1 MRVKPFTLPKLAL
14 ALFALSPVAGQA
26 ESVSF
31 SQAWQT
37 VVSQNEGLA
46 AERTK
51 VDQAKYLQDAAWDL
65 NLPQVSVG
73 ANYTRL
79 DNDVTL
85 SPSDIL
91 SSTPAVQS
99 GDAAKIIG
107 ELAQK
112 LQIPPSALSQI
123 TGDLNSAFTSTIT
136 DRNVFTSSIRA
147 IWPIFTGGRINA
159 AQAIA
164 EGKTEEAKYMLA
176 MKKQATYED
185 LSRFY
190 FGVVLAEQVYKTRQ
204 EVEAGLKQHFEHA
217 VKLQQQGQIARVE
230 RLQAEAAYDKAK
242 VETQKSKRDLEI
254 VQVALTK
261 LLNASSPITPTTT
274 LFTNEQLPN
283 LDSFLSQTLTTYPG
297 LHLLDA
303 KRKQANGLID
313 VEKGKY
319 YPEVYLYGNYN
330 IYDGHSLA
338 AELTPDWAVGVGV
351 NIPLIDNT
359 GRSGKLKAAHSAV
372 SQVNHLQAQAKQDL
386 SVLVEKT
393 YKEANQALEEY
404 QGLQSSLNL
413 ANENVR
419 LREKAFSQGL
429 STSLDVVDAELFLA
443 SIKTQR
449 LAASYQY
456 ITSLTRLLAISGQM
470 SEFNQ
475 YQKYRG
481 LEVQSK

>member
-14 ALFALSPVAGQA
+14 ALFALSPIAGQA

-79 DNDVTL
+79 DDNVEI
-85 SPSDIL
+85 SPSDLFSSMPASGTDAGKVISQLAEQL
-91 SSTPAVQS
+91 S
-99 GDAAKIIG
+99 
-107 ELAQK
+107 K
-112 LQIPPSALSQI
+112 LTGTDFNSLFTSQI
-123 TGDLNSAFTSTIT
+123 TDK
-136 DRNVFTSSIRA
+136 DVFTSSIRA

-283 LDSFLSQTLTTYPG
+283 LDSFLSQTLTSYPG

-419 LREKAFSQGL
+419 LRGKAFSQGL

>member
-14 ALFALSPVAGQA
+14 ALFALSPIAGQA

-65 NLPQVSVG
+65 NLPRVSVG

-79 DNDVTL
+79 DDNIEI
-85 SPSDIL
+85 SPSDLFSSMPASGTDAGKVISQLAEQL
-91 SSTPAVQS
+91 S
-99 GDAAKIIG
+99 
-107 ELAQK
+107 K
-112 LQIPPSALSQI
+112 LTGTDFNSLFTSQI
-123 TGDLNSAFTSTIT
+123 TDK
-136 DRNVFTSSIRA
+136 DVFTSSIRA

-261 LLNASSPITPTTT
+261 LLNASSPITPTTA

>member
-14 ALFALSPVAGQA
+14 ALFALSPIAGQA
-26 ESVSF
+26 EPVSF

-79 DNDVTL
+79 DDNIEI
-85 SPSDIL
+85 SPSDLFSSMPASGTDAGKVISQLAEQL
-91 SSTPAVQS
+91 S
-99 GDAAKIIG
+99 
-107 ELAQK
+107 K
-112 LQIPPSALSQI
+112 LTGTDFNSLFTSQI
-123 TGDLNSAFTSTIT
+123 TDK
-136 DRNVFTSSIRA
+136 DVFTSSIRA

-217 VKLQQQGQIARVE
+217 AKLQQQGQIARVE

-261 LLNASSPITPTTT
+261 LLNASSPIIPTTT

>member
-14 ALFALSPVAGQA
+14 ALFALSPIVGQA

-79 DNDVTL
+79 DDNIEI
-85 SPSDIL
+85 SPSDLFSSMPASGTDAGKVISQLAEQL
-91 SSTPAVQS
+91 S
-99 GDAAKIIG
+99 
-107 ELAQK
+107 K
-112 LQIPPSALSQI
+112 LTGTDFNSLFTSQI
-123 TGDLNSAFTSTIT
+123 TDK
-136 DRNVFTSSIRA
+136 DVFTSSIRA

>member
-14 ALFALSPVAGQA
+14 ALFALSPVVGQA

-79 DNDVTL
+79 DDNVEI
-85 SPSDIL
+85 SPSDLFSSMPASGTDAGKVISQLAEQL
-91 SSTPAVQS
+91 S
-99 GDAAKIIG
+99 
-107 ELAQK
+107 K
-112 LQIPPSALSQI
+112 LTGTDFNSLFTSQI
-123 TGDLNSAFTSTIT
+123 TDK
-136 DRNVFTSSIRA
+136 DVFTSSIRA

-330 IYDGHSLA
+330 IYEGHSLA

>member
-14 ALFALSPVAGQA
+14 ALFALSPIAGQA

-51 VDQAKYLQDAAWDL
+51 VEQAKYLQDAAWDL

-79 DNDVTL
+79 DDNIEI
-85 SPSDIL
+85 SPSDLFSSMPASGTDAGKVISQLAEQL
-91 SSTPAVQS
+91 S
-99 GDAAKIIG
+99 
-107 ELAQK
+107 K
-112 LQIPPSALSQI
+112 LTGTDFNSLFTSQI
-123 TGDLNSAFTSTIT
+123 TDK
-136 DRNVFTSSIRA
+136 DVFTSSIRA

-230 RLQAEAAYDKAK
+230 RLQAEAAYDKAR

>member
-14 ALFALSPVAGQA
+14 ALFALSPIAGQA

-79 DNDVTL
+79 DDNIEI
-85 SPSDIL
+85 SPSDLFSSMPASGTDAGKVISQLAEQL
-91 SSTPAVQS
+91 S
-99 GDAAKIIG
+99 
-107 ELAQK
+107 K
-112 LQIPPSALSQI
+112 LTGTDFNSLFTSQI
-123 TGDLNSAFTSTIT
+123 TDK
-136 DRNVFTSSIRA
+136 DVFTSSIRA

-330 IYDGHSLA
+330 IYEGHSLA

>member
-14 ALFALSPVAGQA
+14 ALFALSPIAGQA

-79 DNDVTL
+79 DDNIEI
-85 SPSDIL
+85 SPSDLFSSMPASGSDAGKVISQLAEQL
-91 SSTPAVQS
+91 S
-99 GDAAKIIG
+99 
-107 ELAQK
+107 K
-112 LQIPPSALSQI
+112 LTGTDFNSLFTSQI
-123 TGDLNSAFTSTIT
+123 TDK
-136 DRNVFTSSIRA
+136 DVFTSSIRA

-176 MKKQATYED
+176 MKKQAAYED

>member
-14 ALFALSPVAGQA
+14 ALFALSPVVGQA

-79 DNDVTL
+79 DDNVEI
-85 SPSDIL
+85 SPSDLFSSMPASGTDAGKVISQLAEQL
-91 SSTPAVQS
+91 S
-99 GDAAKIIG
+99 
-107 ELAQK
+107 K
-112 LQIPPSALSQI
+112 LTGTDFNSLFSSQI
-123 TGDLNSAFTSTIT
+123 TDK
-136 DRNVFTSSIRA
+136 DVFTSSIRA

-230 RLQAEAAYDKAK
+230 RLQAEAAYDKAR

>member
-14 ALFALSPVAGQA
+14 ALFALSPIAGQA

-79 DNDVTL
+79 DDNIEI
-85 SPSDIL
+85 SPSDLFSSMPASGTDAGKVISQLAEQL
-91 SSTPAVQS
+91 S
-99 GDAAKIIG
+99 
-107 ELAQK
+107 K
-112 LQIPPSALSQI
+112 LTGTDFNSLFTSQI
-123 TGDLNSAFTSTIT
+123 TDK
-136 DRNVFTSSIRA
+136 DVFTSSIRA

-283 LDSFLSQTLTTYPG
+283 LDSFLSQTLTSYPG

-359 GRSGKLKAAHSAV
+359 GRSGKLKAAHSVV

-419 LREKAFSQGL
+419 LRGKAFSQGL

>member
-14 ALFALSPVAGQA
+14 ALFALSPVVGQA

-79 DNDVTL
+79 DDNVEI
-85 SPSDIL
+85 SPSDLFSSMPASGTDAGKVISQLAEQL
-91 SSTPAVQS
+91 S
-99 GDAAKIIG
+99 
-107 ELAQK
+107 K
-112 LQIPPSALSQI
+112 LTGTDFNSLFTSQI
-123 TGDLNSAFTSTIT
+123 TDK
-136 DRNVFTSSIRA
+136 DVFTSSIRA

-230 RLQAEAAYDKAK
+230 RLQAEAAYDKAR

-338 AELTPDWAVGVGV
+338 AELTPDWAVGVGI

>member
-14 ALFALSPVAGQA
+14 ALFALSPIAGQA

-79 DNDVTL
+79 DDNVEI
-85 SPSDIL
+85 SPSDLFSSMPASGTDAGKVISQLAEQL
-91 SSTPAVQS
+91 S
-99 GDAAKIIG
+99 
-107 ELAQK
+107 K
-112 LQIPPSALSQI
+112 LTGTDFNSLFTSQI
-123 TGDLNSAFTSTIT
+123 TDK
-136 DRNVFTSSIRA
+136 DVFTSSIRA

>member
-14 ALFALSPVAGQA
+14 ALFALSPIAGQA

-51 VDQAKYLQDAAWDL
+51 VDQAKYLQDAAWEL

-79 DNDVTL
+79 DDNIEI
-85 SPSDIL
+85 SPSDLFSSMPASGTDAGKVISQLAEQL
-91 SSTPAVQS
+91 S
-99 GDAAKIIG
+99 
-107 ELAQK
+107 K
-112 LQIPPSALSQI
+112 LTGTDFNSLFTSQI
-123 TGDLNSAFTSTIT
+123 TDK
-136 DRNVFTSSIRA
+136 DVFTSSIRA

>member
-14 ALFALSPVAGQA
+14 ALFALSPIAGQA

-79 DNDVTL
+79 DDNIEI
-85 SPSDIL
+85 SPSDLFSSMPASGTDAGKVISQLAEQL
-91 SSTPAVQS
+91 S
-99 GDAAKIIG
+99 
-107 ELAQK
+107 K
-112 LQIPPSALSQI
+112 LTGTDFNSLFTSQI
-123 TGDLNSAFTSTIT
+123 TDK
-136 DRNVFTSSIRA
+136 DVFTSSIRA

-261 LLNASSPITPTTT
+261 LLNANSPITPTTT

>member
-14 ALFALSPVAGQA
+14 ALFALSPIAGQA

-65 NLPQVSVG
+65 NLPRVSVG

-79 DNDVTL
+79 DDNIEI
-85 SPSDIL
+85 SPSDLFSSMPASGTDAGKVISQLAEQL
-91 SSTPAVQS
+91 S
-99 GDAAKIIG
+99 
-107 ELAQK
+107 K
-112 LQIPPSALSQI
+112 LTGTDFNSLFTSQI
-123 TGDLNSAFTSTIT
+123 TDK
-136 DRNVFTSSIRA
+136 DVFTSSIRA

-261 LLNASSPITPTTT
+261 LLNASSPISPTTT

>member
-14 ALFALSPVAGQA
+14 ALFALSPVVGQA

-79 DNDVTL
+79 DDNVEI
-85 SPSDIL
+85 SPSDLFSSMPASGTDAGKVISQLAEQL
-91 SSTPAVQS
+91 S
-99 GDAAKIIG
+99 
-107 ELAQK
+107 K
-112 LQIPPSALSQI
+112 LTGTDFNSLFTSQI
-123 TGDLNSAFTSTIT
+123 TDK
-136 DRNVFTSSIRA
+136 DVFTSSIRA

-283 LDSFLSQTLTTYPG
+283 LDSFLSRTLTTYPG

-429 STSLDVVDAELFLA
+429 STSLNVVDAELFLA

>member
-14 ALFALSPVAGQA
+14 ALFALSPIAGQA

-79 DNDVTL
+79 DDNVEI
-85 SPSDIL
+85 SPSDLFSSMPASGTDAGKVISQLAEQL
-91 SSTPAVQS
+91 S
-99 GDAAKIIG
+99 
-107 ELAQK
+107 K
-112 LQIPPSALSQI
+112 LTGTDFNSLFTSQI
-123 TGDLNSAFTSTIT
+123 TDK
-136 DRNVFTSSIRA
+136 DVFTSSIRA

-190 FGVVLAEQVYKTRQ
+190 FGVVLADQVYKTRQ

-470 SEFNQ
+470 GEFNQ

>member
-14 ALFALSPVAGQA
+14 ALFALSPIAGQA

-79 DNDVTL
+79 DDNIEI
-85 SPSDIL
+85 SPSDLFSSMPASGTDAGKVISQLAEQL
-91 SSTPAVQS
+91 S
-99 GDAAKIIG
+99 
-107 ELAQK
+107 K
-112 LQIPPSALSQI
+112 LTGIDFNSLFTSQI
-123 TGDLNSAFTSTIT
+123 TDK
-136 DRNVFTSSIRA
+136 DVFTSSIRA

>member
-14 ALFALSPVAGQA
+14 ALFALSPVVGQA

-65 NLPQVSVG
+65 NLPQVSLG

-79 DNDVTL
+79 DDDVEI
-85 SPSDIL
+85 SPSDLFSSMPASGTDAGKVISQLAEQL
-91 SSTPAVQS
+91 S
-99 GDAAKIIG
+99 
-107 ELAQK
+107 K
-112 LQIPPSALSQI
+112 LTGTDFNSLFTSQI
-123 TGDLNSAFTSTIT
+123 TDK
-136 DRNVFTSSIRA
+136 DVFTSSIRA

-230 RLQAEAAYDKAK
+230 RLQAEAAYDKAR

>member
-14 ALFALSPVAGQA
+14 ALFALSPIVGQA

-79 DNDVTL
+79 DDNIEI
-85 SPSDIL
+85 SPSDLFSSMPASGTDAGKVISQLAEQL
-91 SSTPAVQS
+91 S
-99 GDAAKIIG
+99 
-107 ELAQK
+107 K
-112 LQIPPSALSQI
+112 LTGTDFNSLFTSQI
-123 TGDLNSAFTSTIT
+123 TDK
-136 DRNVFTSSIRA
+136 DVFTSSIRA

-261 LLNASSPITPTTT
+261 LLNASSPIIPTTT

>member
-14 ALFALSPVAGQA
+14 ALFALSPIVGQA

-79 DNDVTL
+79 DDNIEI
-85 SPSDIL
+85 SPSDLFSSMPASGSDAGKVISQLAEQL
-91 SSTPAVQS
+91 S
-99 GDAAKIIG
+99 
-107 ELAQK
+107 K
-112 LQIPPSALSQI
+112 LTGTDFNSLFTSQI
-123 TGDLNSAFTSTIT
+123 TDK
-136 DRNVFTSSIRA
+136 DVFTSSIRA

-456 ITSLTRLLAISGQM
+456 IISLTRLLAISGQM

>member
-14 ALFALSPVAGQA
+14 ALFALSPIAGQA

-51 VDQAKYLQDAAWDL
+51 VEQAKYLQDAAWDL

-79 DNDVTL
+79 DDNIEI
-85 SPSDIL
+85 SPSDLFSSMPASGTDAGKVISQLAEQL
-91 SSTPAVQS
+91 S
-99 GDAAKIIG
+99 
-107 ELAQK
+107 K
-112 LQIPPSALSQI
+112 LTGTDFNSLFTSQI
-123 TGDLNSAFTSTIT
+123 TDK
-136 DRNVFTSSIRA
+136 DVFTSSIRA

-230 RLQAEAAYDKAK
+230 RLQAEAAYDKAR

-338 AELTPDWAVGVGV
+338 
-351 NIPLIDNT
+351 
-359 GRSGKLKAAHSAV
+359 
-372 SQVNHLQAQAKQDL
+372 
-386 SVLVEKT
+386 
-393 YKEANQALEEY
+393 
-404 QGLQSSLNL
+404 
-413 ANENVR
+413 
-419 LREKAFSQGL
+419 
-429 STSLDVVDAELFLA
+429 
-443 SIKTQR
+443 
-449 LAASYQY
+449 
-456 ITSLTRLLAISGQM
+456 
-470 SEFNQ
+470 
-475 YQKYRG
+475 
-481 LEVQSK
+481 

>member
-14 ALFALSPVAGQA
+14 ALFALSPIAGQA

-79 DNDVTL
+79 DDNIEI
-85 SPSDIL
+85 SPSDLFSSMPASGTDAGKVISQLAEQL
-91 SSTPAVQS
+91 S
-99 GDAAKIIG
+99 
-107 ELAQK
+107 K
-112 LQIPPSALSQI
+112 LTGTDFNSLFTSQI
-123 TGDLNSAFTSTIT
+123 TDK
-136 DRNVFTSSIRA
+136 DVFTSSIRA

-261 LLNASSPITPTTT
+261 LLNASSPITPTTI

>member
-14 ALFALSPVAGQA
+14 ALFALSPIAGQA

-79 DNDVTL
+79 DDNVEI
-85 SPSDIL
+85 SPSDLFSSMPASGTDAGKVISQLAEQL
-91 SSTPAVQS
+91 S
-99 GDAAKIIG
+99 
-107 ELAQK
+107 K
-112 LQIPPSALSQI
+112 LTGTDFNSLFTSQI
-123 TGDLNSAFTSTIT
+123 TDK
-136 DRNVFTSSIRA
+136 DVFTSSIRA

-372 SQVNHLQAQAKQDL
+372 SQVNHLQVQAKQDL

>member
-14 ALFALSPVAGQA
+14 ALFALSPIAGQA

-79 DNDVTL
+79 DDNIEI
-85 SPSDIL
+85 SPSDLFSSMPASGTDAGKVISQLAEQL
-91 SSTPAVQS
+91 S
-99 GDAAKIIG
+99 
-107 ELAQK
+107 K
-112 LQIPPSALSQI
+112 LTGTDFNSLFTSQI
-123 TGDLNSAFTSTIT
+123 TDK
-136 DRNVFTSSIRA
+136 DVFTSSIRA

-386 SVLVEKT
+386 SILVEKT

>member
-14 ALFALSPVAGQA
+14 ALFALSPIAGQA

-79 DNDVTL
+79 DDNIEI
-85 SPSDIL
+85 SPSDLFSSMPASGTDAGKVISQLAEQL
-91 SSTPAVQS
+91 S
-99 GDAAKIIG
+99 
-107 ELAQK
+107 K
-112 LQIPPSALSQI
+112 LTGTDFNSLFTSQI
-123 TGDLNSAFTSTIT
+123 TDK
-136 DRNVFTSSIRA
+136 DVFTSSIRA

-283 LDSFLSQTLTTYPG
+283 LDSFLSQTLTSYPG

-359 GRSGKLKAAHSAV
+359 GRSGKLKAVHSAV

>member
-14 ALFALSPVAGQA
+14 ALFALSPIVGQA

-79 DNDVTL
+79 DDNVEI
-85 SPSDIL
+85 SPSDLFSSMPASGTDAGKVISQLAEQL
-91 SSTPAVQS
+91 S
-99 GDAAKIIG
+99 
-107 ELAQK
+107 K
-112 LQIPPSALSQI
+112 LTGTDFNSLFTSQI
-123 TGDLNSAFTSTIT
+123 TDK
-136 DRNVFTSSIRA
+136 DVFTSSIRA

-413 ANENVR
+413 ANENVH

>member
-14 ALFALSPVAGQA
+14 ALFALSPIVGQA

-79 DNDVTL
+79 DDNIEI
-85 SPSDIL
+85 SPSDLFSSMPASGTDAGKVISQLAEQL
-91 SSTPAVQS
+91 S
-99 GDAAKIIG
+99 
-107 ELAQK
+107 K
-112 LQIPPSALSQI
+112 LTGTDFNSLFTSQI
-123 TGDLNSAFTSTIT
+123 TDK
-136 DRNVFTSSIRA
+136 DVFTSSIRA

-261 LLNASSPITPTTT
+261 LLNVSSPIIPTTT

>member
-14 ALFALSPVAGQA
+14 ALFALSPIAGQA

-79 DNDVTL
+79 DDNIEI
-85 SPSDIL
+85 SPSDL
-91 SSTPAVQS
+91 FSSTPAS
-99 GDAAKIIG
+99 GTDAGKVISQ
-107 ELAQK
+107 LAEQLSK
-112 LQIPPSALSQI
+112 LTGTDFNSLFTSQI
-123 TGDLNSAFTSTIT
+123 TDK
-136 DRNVFTSSIRA
+136 DVFTSSIRA

>member
-14 ALFALSPVAGQA
+14 ALFALSPIAGQA

-79 DNDVTL
+79 DDSIEI
-85 SPSDIL
+85 SPSDLFSSMPASGTDAGKVISQLAEQL
-91 SSTPAVQS
+91 S
-99 GDAAKIIG
+99 
-107 ELAQK
+107 K
-112 LQIPPSALSQI
+112 LTGTDFNSLFTSQI
-123 TGDLNSAFTSTIT
+123 TDK
-136 DRNVFTSSIRA
+136 DVFTSSIRA

-372 SQVNHLQAQAKQDL
+372 LQVNHLQAQAKQDL

-413 ANENVR
+413 ANENIR

>member
-14 ALFALSPVAGQA
+14 ALFALSPVVGQA

-79 DNDVTL
+79 DDDVEI
-85 SPSDIL
+85 SPSDLFSSMPASGTDAGKVISQLAEQL
-91 SSTPAVQS
+91 S
-99 GDAAKIIG
+99 
-107 ELAQK
+107 K
-112 LQIPPSALSQI
+112 LTGTDFNSLFTSQI
-123 TGDLNSAFTSTIT
+123 TDK
-136 DRNVFTSSIRA
+136 DVFTSSIRA

-230 RLQAEAAYDKAK
+230 RLQAEAAYDKAR

>member
-14 ALFALSPVAGQA
+14 ALFALSPIVGQA

-79 DNDVTL
+79 DDNVEI
-85 SPSDIL
+85 SPSDLFSSMPASGTDAGKVISQLAEQL
-91 SSTPAVQS
+91 S
-99 GDAAKIIG
+99 
-107 ELAQK
+107 K
-112 LQIPPSALSQI
+112 LTGTDFNSLFTSQI
-123 TGDLNSAFTSTIT
+123 TDK
-136 DRNVFTSSIRA
+136 DVFTSSIRA

-313 VEKGKY
+313 VEKAKY

-372 SQVNHLQAQAKQDL
+372 SQVNHLQVQAKQDL

>member
-14 ALFALSPVAGQA
+14 ALFALSPVVGQA

-31 SQAWQT
+31 SQAWET

-79 DNDVTL
+79 DDNVEI
-85 SPSDIL
+85 SPSDLFSSMPASGTDAGKVISQLAEQL
-91 SSTPAVQS
+91 S
-99 GDAAKIIG
+99 
-107 ELAQK
+107 K
-112 LQIPPSALSQI
+112 LTGTDFNSLFTSQI
-123 TGDLNSAFTSTIT
+123 TDK
-136 DRNVFTSSIRA
+136 DVFTSSIRA

-230 RLQAEAAYDKAK
+230 RLQAEAAYDKAR

>member
-14 ALFALSPVAGQA
+14 ALFALSPVVGQA

-79 DNDVTL
+79 DDNVEI
-85 SPSDIL
+85 SPSDLFSSMPASGTDAGKVISQLAEQL
-91 SSTPAVQS
+91 S
-99 GDAAKIIG
+99 
-107 ELAQK
+107 K
-112 LQIPPSALSQI
+112 LTGTDFNSLFTSQI
-123 TGDLNSAFTSTIT
+123 TDK
-136 DRNVFTSSIRA
+136 DVFTSSIRA

>member
-14 ALFALSPVAGQA
+14 ALFALSPIAGQA

-65 NLPQVSVG
+65 NLPRVSVG

-79 DNDVTL
+79 DDNIEI
-85 SPSDIL
+85 SPSDL
-91 SSTPAVQS
+91 FSSMPAS
-99 GDAAKIIG
+99 GTDVGKIITQLVG
-107 ELAQK
+107 QLSN
-112 LQIPPSALSQI
+112 LNSLFTSQI
-123 TGDLNSAFTSTIT
+123 TDK
-136 DRNVFTSSIRA
+136 DVFTSSIRA

>member
-14 ALFALSPVAGQA
+14 ALFALSPVVGQA

-65 NLPQVSVG
+65 NLPQVSIG

-79 DNDVTL
+79 DDNIEI
-85 SPSDIL
+85 SPSDLFSSMPASGTDAGKVISQLAEQL
-91 SSTPAVQS
+91 S
-99 GDAAKIIG
+99 
-107 ELAQK
+107 K
-112 LQIPPSALSQI
+112 LTGTDFNSLFTSQI
-123 TGDLNSAFTSTIT
+123 TDK
-136 DRNVFTSSIRA
+136 DVFTSSIRA

>member
-14 ALFALSPVAGQA
+14 ALFALSPVVGQA

-79 DNDVTL
+79 DDNVEI
-85 SPSDIL
+85 SPSDLFSSMPASGTDAGKVISQLAEQL
-91 SSTPAVQS
+91 S
-99 GDAAKIIG
+99 
-107 ELAQK
+107 K
-112 LQIPPSALSQI
+112 LTGTDFNSLFTSQI
-123 TGDLNSAFTSTIT
+123 TDK
-136 DRNVFTSSIRA
+136 DVFTSSIRA

-230 RLQAEAAYDKAK
+230 RLQAEAAYDKAR

-297 LHLLDA
+297 LHLLGA

>member
-14 ALFALSPVAGQA
+14 ALFALSPVVGQA

-65 NLPQVSVG
+65 NLPQVSIG

-79 DNDVTL
+79 DDNVEI
-85 SPSDIL
+85 SPSDLFSSMPASGTDAGKVISQLAEQL
-91 SSTPAVQS
+91 S
-99 GDAAKIIG
+99 
-107 ELAQK
+107 K
-112 LQIPPSALSQI
+112 LTGTDFNSLFTSQI
-123 TGDLNSAFTSTIT
+123 TDK
-136 DRNVFTSSIRA
+136 DVFTSSIRA

-230 RLQAEAAYDKAK
+230 RLQAEAAYDKAR

>member
-14 ALFALSPVAGQA
+14 ALFALSPVVGQA

-79 DNDVTL
+79 DDDVEI
-85 SPSDIL
+85 SPSDLFSSMPASGTDAGKVISQLAEQL
-91 SSTPAVQS
+91 S
-99 GDAAKIIG
+99 
-107 ELAQK
+107 K
-112 LQIPPSALSQI
+112 LTGTDFNSLFTSQI
-123 TGDLNSAFTSTIT
+123 TDK
-136 DRNVFTSSIRA
+136 DVFTSSIRA